1 MIHFLDL
8 DSDFPDAHLTD
19 DHGML
24 AVGGDLST
32 QRLLTAYRSG
42 IFPWYNDGEP
52 ICWWS
57 PDPRMVFDL
66 RSDTP
71 LKLSKSLKQSRRNK
85 GYEIRKNTCFKKVI
99 TQCAQA
105 SRNGE
110 IGTWIHDDLITAYTQ
125 LHHLGHAQSI
135 EVFKNDVLVGG
146 LYGIDLPDLGIFC
159 GESMFSTA
167 TDASKIALWH
177 LVEELKS
184 KNYRIIDA
192 QVYND
197 HLASLGAVELDREV
211 FLSLLN
217 P

>member
-1 MIHFLDL
+1 MIHFLDR
-8 DSDFPDAHLTD
+8 DSDFPDARLTD

-32 QRLLTAYRSG
+32 DRLLNAYRSG

-71 LKLSKSLKQSRRNK
+71 MRLSKSLKQSRRNR
-85 GYEIRKNTCFKKVI
+85 GYEIRKNTCFETVM
-99 TQCAQA
+99 THCAHA
-105 SRNGE
+105 VRNGE
-110 IGTWIHDDLITAYTQ
+110 IGTWINEELILAFTK

-135 EVFKNDVLVGG
+135 EVFKNDELIGG
-146 LYGIDLPDLGIFC
+146 LYGIDLPEIGIFC
-159 GESMFSTA
+159 GESMFAKA

-177 LVEELKS
+177 LVEELQS
-184 KNYRIIDA
+184 KNYKLIDA
-192 QVYND
+192 QVYNE
-197 HLASLGAVELDREV
+197 HLASLGAVEMDREV
-211 FLSLLN
+211 FLSYLN
-217 P
+217 K